1 MNRQYKVSELRRI
14 IKESTNEL
22 KNPNQEFKPTMYND
36 DNKKINDKAYK
47 DMEKATK
54 NYDGKA
60 RVERKNINY
69 PFTDNRG
76 MEDIQYDNIN
86 QKFIDDNKSRRK
98 GYVNKQAE
106 DAHKND
112 PFGNAEFHDFDGID
126 DHVKMIKDGETTAK
140 EIGLTSREIPKKKF
154 EDQHKTVDESKTMKL
169 TFKNTTFLTEQH
181 MLSRVPDNYKVEGKK
196 FIMRDKMNHEYLVE
210 WHVEDDPY
218 VLNKTQI
225 NEQQNRIKELFNYK
239 RGESNTTN
247 AMRLTEDKKV
257 NDMLN
262 KARKLMM

>member
-1 MNRQYKVSELRRI
+1 MCFPKLNFTLHIAQSQPIQFVIIYKKAQKTKEVLEREIPETVSEI
-14 IKESTNEL
+14 EYIKSVFDSLSYVETA
-22 KNPNQEFKPTMYND
+22 D
-36 DNKKINDKAYK
+36 D
-47 DMEKATK
+47 
-54 NYDGKA
+54 
-60 RVERKNINY
+60 
-69 PFTDNRG
+69 
-76 MEDIQYDNIN
+76 
-86 QKFIDDNKSRRK
+86 
-98 GYVNKQAE
+98 
-106 DAHKND
+106 
-112 PFGNAEFHDFDGID
+112 
-126 DHVKMIKDGETTAK
+126 VKMIKDGETTAK